1 MNEIKKGALVEK
13 QVTDEGELAL
23 INALTL
29 VPQSEESL
37 FTFKVAACNNQVD
50 RDLERFTEATLDQMA
65 EAFVGRP
72 VLRDHNWS
80 ADSQTARV
88 YAGSTEVKDG
98 VKRLILRC
106 YMPRTSR
113 TANTITAIETG
124 MIKEV
129 SVGCAVAKM
138 VCSICGEEYGRC
150 SHQKGVE
157 YNGQICHADLD
168 GLTDAYEVSL
178 VAVPAQPDAGVVK
191 AKPDG
196 SIPPA
201 QAGEDKQ
208 LLEAKALQE
217 LEERRYGGM

>member
-1 MNEIKKGALVEK
+1 MSEIKKAATVEK
-13 QVTDEGELAL
+13 QVADESELAL
-23 INALTL
+23 INAMTL
-29 VPQSEESL
+29 VPQTAESL
-37 FTFKVAACNNQVD
+37 FMFKIAACNNQVD
-50 RDLERFTEATLDQMA
+50 RDQERFTEATLDQMA

-88 YAGSTEVKDG
+88 YAGSTEVKEG

-124 MIKEV
+124 MVKEA
-129 SVGCAVAKM
+129 SVGCAVERA
-138 VCSICGEEYGRC
+138 VCSICGESYYTC
-150 SHQKGVE
+150 SHHKGEE
-157 YNGQICHADLD
+157 YDGQICHADLD

-178 VAVPAQPDAGVVK
+178 VAVPAQPGAGVVK
-191 AKPDG
+191 AKSDG

-201 QAGEDKQ
+201 QAGDNMQ
-208 LLEAKALQE
+208 LLEATALQE
-217 LEERRYGGM
+217 LEEKRYGGN